1 MKHRLDWAD
10 CFVLLLLVNAVVGL
24 FVFGWAVGNEA
35 VARECKTNGSFHV
48 GITVYECKPVGETK

>member
-1 MKHRLDWAD
+1 MKYRFDWAD
-10 CFVLLLLVNAVVGL
+10 WFVLLLVVNAVVGL

-48 GITVYECKPVGETK
+48 GKTVYECRLVGETI